1 MNEINV
7 LTWNVS
13 WEAMSDDTQGK
24 GTVPGSINCSPQQCL
39 NNVCNKIEEAIRT
52 HNVSLIGTQETGK
65 LSDNKLLD
73 NNIHYIPDLGGSPY
87 AMISY
92 NNNYINIT
100 NSFFGS
106 DFINGNFDLDNK
118 KVPQGIRPYHFII
131 LKEQKTNNEI
141 LFVNLHNDHDGNIQ
155 RNLNHIN
162 SKLNTHNFNYIIIT
176 GDFNNGNLLDGTLM
190 LNGKHLNCYT
200 IDEPTCCDGNLN
212 GSEMYRGSF
221 DNILTYGFDWIKTV
235 KLLTFS
241 QNKLHS
247 DHLPVLVKLKFK
259 EAIGFDFDGVLHKSI
274 QDTDENGQRHPFWVS
289 HEKLVKFEKIINKI
303 NTLKKTNIIKIIS
316 SRPGDTIVKF
326 IKADLRLS
334 DANIDV
340 IAGKHNKVNS
350 VIGKVIEF
358 YDDSANHLISIMNA
372 KIASSD
378 PIKIFYVVPE
388 FDDWYEVKSVQEI
401 EEIFLQLQIYL
412 LAEESYKIN
421 NKKTVDKT
429 KYNTLKEIIK
439 SKLLSK

>member
-13 WEAMSDDTQGK
+13 WEAMSDDTQG
-24 GTVPGSINCSPQQCL
+24 TVPGSINCRPQQCL

-52 HNVSLIGTQETGK
+52 HNVSLIGTQETGR

-73 NNIHYIPDLGGSPY
+73 YNIHYIPDLGRSPY

-118 KVPQGIRPYHFII
+118 RVPQGIRPYHFII

-162 SKLNTHNFNYIIIT
+162 SKLNTYNFNYIIIT
-176 GDFNNGNLLDGTLM
+176 GDFNYGNLPDKTLM
-190 LNGKHLNCYT
+190 LNGKHLDRYT
-200 IDEPTCCDGNLN
+200 IDEPTCCDGYLN
-212 GSEMYRGSF
+212 GNPMPNGNF
-221 DNILTYGFDWIKTV
+221 DNILTYGFDWIETV
-235 KLLTFS
+235 KLLTSS

-274 QDTDENGQRHPFWVS
+274 IQTDSNGQRHPDFS
-289 HEKLVKFEKIINKI
+289 LGSNLVKFEKIINKI

-316 SRPGDTIVKF
+316 SRDHDTIVDF
-326 IKADLRLS
+326 IGADTRLS
-334 DANIDV
+334 NANIEV
-340 IAGKHNKVNS
+340 IANKHNKVSS
-350 VIGKVIEF
+350 VIGKVVEF
-358 YDDSANHLISIMNA
+358 YDDSANHLISIMEE
-372 KIASSD
+372 KIVKSN

-401 EEIFLQLQIYL
+401 EEIFLKLQIYL

-421 NKKTVDKT
+421 NKQTVDKT
-429 KYNTLKEIIK
+429 KYNTLKAIIK